1 MNSIKNENG
10 YVFEGKDCW
19 HDRLKSCEKFDEEL
33 VSIDDL
39 PIALYDLNMA
49 GLQESVFTSGGIN
62 GWSETSTG

>member
-1 MNSIKNENG
+1 MTSINNG
-10 YVFEGKDCW
+10 LRYICEEKDCI
-19 HDRLKSCEKFDEEL
+19 HDRLNSYEKFDEGL

-39 PIALYDLNMA
+39 PIELYDLNMA